1 MNNTEQITLNVSVN
15 LLLEK
20 QLKDAVK
27 LTNKTEEDL
36 IREAL
41 EIYLSQI
48 NKTQTCY
55 DLALESGIIGV
66 AKDLPSDLST
76 NPDYFQGFGQL

>member
-48 NKTQTCY
+48 NKTPTCY

>member
-48 NKTQTCY
+48 NKTKTCY
-55 DLALESGIIGV
+55 DLALESGVIGI

-76 NPDYFQGFGQL
+76 NQDYFQGFGQL

>member
-1 MNNTEQITLNVSVN
+1 MDNTEQITLNVSVN

-48 NKTQTCY
+48 NKTKTCY
-55 DLALESGIIGV
+55 DLALESGIIPV
-66 AKDLPSDLST
+66 PSNLI
-76 NPDYFQGFGQL
+76 NN

>member
-1 MNNTEQITLNVSVN
+1 MVTEQEKMLKVPVSLV
-15 LLLEK
+15 LDQ

-48 NKTQTCY
+48 NQAKTCY
-55 DLALESGIIGV
+55 DLALESGIIGI
-66 AKDLPSDLST
+66 ADDLPSDLST
-76 NPDYFQGFGQL
+76 NKDYFQGFGQ